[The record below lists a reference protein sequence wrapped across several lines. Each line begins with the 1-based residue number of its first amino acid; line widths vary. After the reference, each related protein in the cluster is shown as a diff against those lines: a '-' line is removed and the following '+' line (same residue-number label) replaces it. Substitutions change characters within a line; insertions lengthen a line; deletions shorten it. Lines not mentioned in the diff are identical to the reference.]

1 MGLSLYEIDDEYK
14 AVLADLE
21 SMDDIDQETINN
33 TMSTFKDNL
42 DRKCLAVGAFIKN
55 LNAEAKA
62 IKDAKDALAA
72 RQKAIEAKAVR
83 MRHYLAAHL
92 PGKLSDA
99 QTKLSPLKAREKI
112 VVDNVWLLPEQ
123 CVKIERKAVAA
134 NVLEWFDELPEGAAH
149 KEASPSSVMI
159 K

>member
-21 SMDDIDQETINN
+21 SMDDIDQETIDN
-33 TMSTFKDNL
+33 TMALFKDNL

-62 IKDAKDALAA
+62 IKDAKDALSA
-72 RQKAIEAKAVR
+72 RQRAVEVKASR
-83 MRHYLAAHL
+83 MREYLAAHL
-92 PGKLSDA
+92 PGKLSDG
-99 QTKLSPLKAREKI
+99 QTKLSPLKGREKI
-112 VVDNVWLLPEQ
+112 VIDSVDLLPDS
-123 CVKIERKAVAA
+123 CIKTERKAVSAA
-134 NVLEWFDELPEGAAH
+134 VKQFFDDLPEGAAH
-149 KEASPSSVMI
+149 KEVAAASVMI